1 MPFSLDPQPAENEIE
16 CANCGALIY
25 YELTRCPNCGVNL
38 YEPEE
43 PPEEDHRI
51 ENRRVSPRNGALEK
65 ARAFFRRLAGKP
77 TAAEELFG
85 ASLQRYSELYEN
97 LLRKAGG
104 DDEVVERLVEY
115 ERSLQPEATRTTLLE
130 KAIQRWE
137 RDNRSYGG
145 ADDTR

>member
-1 MPFSLDPQPAENEIE
+1 MPFSIDPQPADNEIE

-43 PPEEDHRI
+43 STGEAHKVD
-51 ENRRVSPRNGALEK
+51 NRGGPSRNGTLEK

-77 TAAEELFG
+77 SAAEDLFG
-85 ASLQRYSELYEN
+85 ASLQRYSELYDD
-97 LLRKAGG
+97 LLGKAGS

-130 KAIQRWE
+130 KAIWRWE
-137 RDNRSYGG
+137 HDNRSYGG
-145 ADDTR
+145 RDDNR